1 MEASAAPAA
10 SNPVTSTT
18 AAAAAA
24 AAVAAQD
31 TNGTVAGGAAG
42 AWTNQGLAPGA
53 GMSVGGA
60 GAMSASKPAA
70 DAPKTRK
77 KGLSVS
83 APKED
88 NGVQS
93 TRPSSGCAPECGRA
107 CTFCVVSPLY
117 LWGGVGALHELVVVP
132 RCTKYRY

>member
-10 SNPVTSTT
+10 ANPVTSTT
-18 AAAAAA
+18 AP
-24 AAVAAQD
+24 AVAAQD
-31 TNGTVAGGAAG
+31 TNGTVAGGAAAG

-60 GAMSASKPAA
+60 GVMSASKPAA

-83 APKED
+83 
-88 NGVQS
+88 V
-93 TRPSSGCAPECGRA
+93 
-107 CTFCVVSPLY
+107 
-117 LWGGVGALHELVVVP
+117 
-132 RCTKYRY
+132 